1 MAKKGL
7 TFYLWMAVVV
17 SIVIALFIH
26 LNALLNALLPPHGRG
41 GMGGGKG
48 GHVFLNMTVTALVAF
63 CTFMLNFYFVRPLQ
77 TLSRTTVKEVV
88 LALVVTLIS
97 VTILSDVFFALLH
110 GGNKF
115 RLFHFDALY
124 TIRDLVISIVILGG
138 VFFIKMIADRQHFIL
153 ENERLTRENLQSR
166 YESLKNQLSPHF
178 LFNSLSALKSLI
190 AENPAVSQ
198 TYVDHLSHVLRHSLQ
213 GNKTK
218 TVSLADE
225 LQVLDSYVFLI
236 KMRYESSISID
247 RNVDNSYLQYRL
259 PPLALQTLVE
269 NAVKHN
275 VISKRYPLMMKI
287 FTEKDKIIVTNSVR
301 EKYSS
306 EEGTGIGL
314 PNLASQYK
322 LLCGEEILIT
332 KTENEFRVELPLLKP
347 VGDESSDR

>member
-1 MAKKGL
+1 MTRKGIM
-7 TFYLWMAVVV
+7 FYIWMAVIV

-26 LNALLNALLPPHGRG
+26 LNALLVNLIPPHGRG
-41 GMGGGKG
+41 RMGGRGE
-48 GHVFLNMTVTALVAF
+48 HVLLNMTVTALVSF
-63 CTFMLNFYFVRPLQ
+63 CTFMLNYYFVRPLQ
-77 TLSRTTVKEVV
+77 TLSRTSFKEIVF
-88 LALVVTLIS
+88 ALVVTLIS

-110 GGNKF
+110 GGNRFK
-115 RLFHFDALY
+115 LFHFDTLS
-124 TIRDLVISIVILGG
+124 TIRDLVISIVILCGI
-138 VFFIKMIADRQHFIL
+138 FFIKMIADRQLFIL

-190 AENPAVSQ
+190 AENPAISQ
-198 TYVDHLSHVLRHSLQ
+198 TYVDHLSHVLRHSLN
-213 GNKTK
+213 GNKNK

-225 LQVLDSYVFLI
+225 LEVVDSYVFLI
-236 KMRYESSISID
+236 KMRYESSISIE
-247 RNVDNSYLQYRL
+247 RNVDNTYLQHRL

-275 VISKRYPLMMKI
+275 VISKRYPLMIRI
-287 FTEKDKIIVTNSVR
+287 FTGTDKIIVANSIR

-322 LLCGEEILIT
+322 LLVGQDIQIL

-347 VGDESSDR
+347 VGNESIDR